1 MQEAGS
7 ELKLG
12 WLSPKASNI
21 KSLQSKQD
29 RSTPDKSRSSTEP
42 LWIWETGLRCHCWAT
57 GLGTSMPGLSTSETC
72 ANNRTT
78 RQETRNGSAWLRG
91 LSLGLGTWTHNR
103 RAERRR
109 SFGRKLLLSRRHNYT
124 GISLSTVDA
133 FQFRPP
139 SHLLDHFVC
148 TSRPYSSLI
157 HRLVSKKNA
166 FCRSTKNFSH
176 SLRWDF
182 TFSRLDFSVAGL
194 ALSKVSASL
203 RLKLYWSLLAFL

>member
-1 MQEAGS
+1 M
-7 ELKLG
+7 
-12 WLSPKASNI
+12 
-21 KSLQSKQD
+21 
-29 RSTPDKSRSSTEP
+29 PD
-42 LWIWETGLRCHCWAT
+42 
-57 GLGTSMPGLSTSETC
+57 LSTSEAC
-72 ANNRTT
+72 ANDRTT
-78 RQETRNGSAWLRG
+78 RQETRIGSAWLGR

-103 RAERRR
+103 PAERRR

-182 TFSRLDFSVAGL
+182 TFSRLDFSVADLG
-194 ALSKVSASL
+194 LSKVSASL
-203 RLKLYWSLLAFL
+203 RLNLYWSLLAFLLNLSGSWISNIFISFICSSAEVSLARLMWPAVSLSSS